1 MRILHLLFFAVAAVA
16 MFSSTAIPVY
26 ASETDSRIESSARQ
40 TYVFKTYLLNDDI
53 KIHSKDGA
61 VTLTGIVADESHKGL
76 AQETMVGLP
85 GVTHVD
91 NRLEIKGA
99 PPSANSDAW
108 LRDKVKI
115 TLLFHSSISS
125 GRIEV
130 DVRDGIATLRGD
142 ANSFAQKQ
150 LATEYTMD
158 VDGIKQVKNEMTVIT
173 TPLKKRT
180 VGEKIDDASITAQVK
195 MALLYHRSTSA
206 VKTSVTTKN
215 GIVTMSGK
223 ASNAD
228 EIKLATK
235 LASDV
240 IGVNSVKNQ
249 MTIESP

>member
-1 MRILHLLFFAVAAVA
+1 MRIVYSLFFSVAALA
-16 MFSSTAIPVY
+16 LLSFTTMPVH
-26 ASETDSRIESSARQ
+26 ASETDSRIEGTARQ
-40 TYVFKTYLLNDDI
+40 TYVFKTHLLNDDI
-53 KIHSKDGA
+53 KITSKDGA
-61 VTLTGIVADESHKGL
+61 VTLTGLVADESHKAL
-76 AQETMVGLP
+76 AQDTVAGLP

-115 TLLFHSSISS
+115 TLLFHSSVSAS
-125 GRIEV
+125 RTEV
-130 DVRDGIATLRGD
+130 DVTDGIATLRGN

-150 LATEYTMD
+150 LATEYAMD
-158 VDGIKQVKNEMTVIT
+158 VDGIKQVKNEMTVLT
-173 TPLKKRT
+173 TPIQERT
-180 VGEKIDDASITAQVK
+180 FVEKVDDASITAQVK
-195 MALLYHRSTSA
+195 MTLLYHRSTSA

-215 GIVTMSGK
+215 GIVTLSGK

-240 IGVNSVKNQ
+240 IGVNSVKNL
-249 MTIESP
+249 MSIESP